1 MRFACPD
8 HSLHSATAI
17 RLFSPPHSPK
27 RGYHMKIS
35 SALRGALVAL
45 ATFAGLT
52 SAHADGG
59 TVTLVIYK
67 AGWII
72 GGSGG
77 RGGVYFHGPADPLST
92 CRLDPRP
99 LFRRL
104 EDGAARPGLQHL
116 AAL

>member
-77 RGGVYFHGPADPLST
+77 SGVLHFRGHSYALST
-92 CRLDPRP
+92 GGLDY
-99 LFRRL
+99 
-104 EDGAARPGLQHL
+104 GLVFGGSKTVL
-116 AAL
+116 R